1 MLEQQQFQQHLQQL
15 PLRRLH
21 GLRELLPIFPSLV
34 WVFSLLCLVSR
45 PFAIA
50 LNNNELTTFG
60 NIQELK

>member
-1 MLEQQQFQQHLQQL
+1 MLKQQQFQQYRQQL
-15 PLRRLH
+15 PLLRLRGFH
-21 GLRELLPIFPSLV
+21 ELLPLFPSLV

-50 LNNNELTTFG
+50 LNNNELTTFE

>member
-1 MLEQQQFQQHLQQL
+1 MPEQQQFQKHRQQL

-21 GLRELLPIFPSLV
+21 GFRELLPIFPSLA
-34 WVFSLLCLVSR
+34 WVFSFLCLVSR

-60 NIQELK
+60 NIQEIK

>member
-1 MLEQQQFQQHLQQL
+1 MIKQQQFQQYRQQL
-15 PLRRLH
+15 PLLRLR
-21 GLRELLPIFPSLV
+21 GLHELLPIFPSLV

-50 LNNNELTTFG
+50 INNNELTTFE

>member
-1 MLEQQQFQQHLQQL
+1 MLEQEQFQQHLQRL
-15 PLRRLH
+15 LLLR
-21 GLRELLPIFPSLV
+21 LRGFSELLPIFPSLV

-50 LNNNELTTFG
+50 LNNNKLTTFE

>member
-1 MLEQQQFQQHLQQL
+1 MPEQQQFQKHRQQL
-15 PLRRLH
+15 PLRRLREF
-21 GLRELLPIFPSLV
+21 RELLPIFPSLV

-50 LNNNELTTFG
+50 LNNNELTTFE

>member
-1 MLEQQQFQQHLQQL
+1 MLEQEQFQQHLQRL
-15 PLRRLH
+15 LLLRLR
-21 GLRELLPIFPSLV
+21 GFRELLPIFPSLV

-50 LNNNELTTFG
+50 LNNNELTTFE